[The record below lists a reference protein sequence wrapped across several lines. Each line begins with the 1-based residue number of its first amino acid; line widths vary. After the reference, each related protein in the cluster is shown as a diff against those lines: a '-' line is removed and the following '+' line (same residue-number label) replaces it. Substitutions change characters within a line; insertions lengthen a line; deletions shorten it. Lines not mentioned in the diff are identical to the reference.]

1 MTHLRYPSFIQRTT
15 RGGTRAF
22 LAGVISGLVAL
33 SWTGVFP
40 LLGNHPAYGAVSMYE
55 AITVPNGSKTI
66 TIQVSDAPV
75 REVLRAL
82 AKEGGLNLM
91 LDESVT
97 GTITL
102 DLKKTPLN
110 EALTAIA
117 SLSNLTIIP
126 QSQNLFLVLHRDRAQ
141 SVGLNRPLTHIIP
154 IQFGNASQM
163 AALLNSSLLADPAM
177 QQGVGGQAGA
187 QGGGQAGG
195 QGALQGGANL
205 KVQADPRTNSIM
217 VIGTT
222 RDIELAEAAVKSLD
236 RPRESKIFYLS
247 HANAVDVATQLV
259 SSIFNDGTQGL
270 LISGAGGGG
279 GQGGGQGGGR
289 NSGGGGLGAGGQGGV
304 LQTQASSLR
313 VNTEA
318 ITEGSGINN
327 ITGGGSG
334 GNGSS
339 SFSSDILLRGIIK
352 SSSTI
357 QVSPLSAIVLPD
369 TRLNSL
375 TILGTSE
382 QIAQAEALIPVL
394 DAEPPQ
400 VSIDVSLVEISEQ
413 GVKQLS
419 TNVGLADGRFQFG
432 FNNEALSGI
441 RSQTAV
447 PTTAGT
453 GIIGLPTNDPTDAR
467 STARS
472 GMLFSSRP
480 LVTGNDYLFQVNAL
494 INNRRAK
501 VLANPTIVATHDTEA
516 IVSIV
521 DQIVR
526 RVNVT
531 VAGLAGTTTIT
542 TELGEAGIVLDILP
556 KIGEDGTVTM
566 RIRPSITS
574 IRDIQQDSNGNQVTL
589 LTKRDLLA
597 QAVRVK
603 DGQTL
608 IIGGLVKENSSLTKD
623 KYPLLGDLPIVGA
636 MFRASASSTNR
647 SELVLMMTPHILNP
661 LNQTPTITRSPMNVS
676 ILEGLAP

>member
-1 MTHLRYPSFIQRTT
+1 MSPLLNPGFTHHTS
-15 RGGTRAF
+15 RAF
-22 LAGVISGLVAL
+22 LAGVLSGLVAL
-33 SWTGVFP
+33 SSMGVLP

-55 AITVPNGSKTI
+55 NITVPNGSKAI

-75 REVLRAL
+75 RDVLRAL

-91 LDESVT
+91 LDESVM

-163 AALLNSSLLADPAM
+163 AALLNSSLLADPA
-177 QQGVGGQAGA
+177 QQGSGSAAASGSGGNTSGNSSGSS
-187 QGGGQAGG
+187 QGGTQ
-195 QGALQGGANL
+195 L

-217 VIGTT
+217 VIGTA
-222 RDIELAEAAVKSLD
+222 RDIQLADAAVKSLD

-270 LISGAGGGG
+270 LISGAGGSSGG
-279 GQGGGQGGGR
+279 ASSGGR
-289 NSGGGGLGAGGQGGV
+289 SSSSGGSG
-304 LQTQASSLR
+304 LQTQASTLR

-318 ITEGSGINN
+318 ISEGSGINN
-327 ITGGGSG
+327 ITSGGGD
-334 GNGSS
+334 GSS
-339 SFSSDILLRGIIK
+339 SFSSDVLLRGIVK

-357 QVSPLSAIVLPD
+357 QVSPLGAIVLPD

-375 TILGTSE
+375 TILGTAE

-419 TNVGLADGRFQFG
+419 TNVGLADGRLQFG

-441 RSQTAV
+441 RSQSAI
-447 PTTAGT
+447 TTPAGT
-453 GIIGLPTNDPTDAR
+453 GIIGLPTNDPADA
-467 STARS
+467 SNKARS
-472 GMLFSSRP
+472 GLLFSSRP

-542 TELGEAGIVLDILP
+542 TELGEAGSVLDILP

-574 IRDIQQDSNGNQVTL
+574 IRDIQEDSNGNQVTL

-608 IIGGLVKENSSLTKD
+608 IMGGLVKENSTLTKD

-661 LNQTPTITRSPMNVS
+661 LNQTPVVTRSPMNVS
-676 ILEGLAP
+676 ILEGLVP